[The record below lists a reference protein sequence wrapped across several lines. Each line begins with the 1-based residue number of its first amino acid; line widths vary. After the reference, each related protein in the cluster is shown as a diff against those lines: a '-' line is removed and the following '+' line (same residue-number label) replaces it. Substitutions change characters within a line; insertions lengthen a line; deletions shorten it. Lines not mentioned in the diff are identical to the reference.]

1 MWLWDYIMLVRQR
14 QAVRRNVRVPVVYLG
29 IGESPNEYS
38 HMCVSFATFCL
49 SPPFEQKQQQERGY
63 SITRRESAILIN
75 SVTSQKIQLNSISER
90 IIDYMCVSALWD
102 R

>member
-38 HMCVSFATFCL
+38 HMCVS
-49 SPPFEQKQQQERGY
+49 
-63 SITRRESAILIN
+63 
-75 SVTSQKIQLNSISER
+75 
-90 IIDYMCVSALWD
+90 
-102 R
+102 